1 MMTTLVV
8 VAAATLDFL
17 TNDFGCGALAGG
29 PRPSVNRMDGAA
41 WMEAVVL
48 CMLQSISSG
57 RKKMHSSMN
66 NS

>member
-1 MMTTLVV
+1 MIL
-8 VAAATLDFL
+8 VAAHSPGD
-17 TNDFGCGALAGG
+17 
-29 PRPSVNRMDGAA
+29 RVSSVNRMDGAA

-66 NS
+66 NNS